1 MDNSLSVSSLLDTL
15 RNVYIADNNLER
27 TSHILSLNASVNI
40 EDPIYFWQLQS
51 VIGKKRIKDII
62 THFYQNVFDDVK
74 APWFRDFFVDLGPLE
89 YHVNSQTRF
98 WWDLTGPGNEYTG
111 GMKRLKLKHKLAK
124 EVMTDDGSARWM
136 YHFMKALRQS
146 DLGNQPVRVIVCI
159 IDFINFFMKR
169 YATEFDFNFIDF
181 NKLLGQHDFSKL

>member
-1 MDNSLSVSSLLDTL
+1 MNDTLPVSRLLDTL
-15 RNVYIADNNLER
+15 RNVYIADNNLEH
-27 TSHILSLNASVNI
+27 TGHIMSLNASVKI
-40 EDPIYFWQLQS
+40 EDPIYFWQLRS
-51 VIGKKRIKDII
+51 VIGKKRIKGII
-62 THFYQNVFDDVK
+62 THFYQNVFDDAN
-74 APWFRDFFVDLGPLE
+74 APWFRDFFIDLGPLD
-89 YHVNSQTRF
+89 YHVNAQTKF

-111 GMKRLKLKHKLAK
+111 GMKRLKLKHRLAQ
-124 EVMTDDGSARWM
+124 EVMTDKGSARWM

-181 NKLLGQHDFSKL
+181 NKLLDQHHFSKL